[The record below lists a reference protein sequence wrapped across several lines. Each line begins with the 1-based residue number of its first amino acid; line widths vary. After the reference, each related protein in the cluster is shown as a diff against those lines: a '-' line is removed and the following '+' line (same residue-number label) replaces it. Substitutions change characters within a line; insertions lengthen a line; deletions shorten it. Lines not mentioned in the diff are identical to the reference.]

1 MILNDDN
8 IIGHVGQGFLI
19 AMDVLVEERWITG
32 ITSLAM
38 ARRALNECLKWSK
51 LRMLNGRPM
60 FHKQAVRLRL
70 AKMKML
76 IDPLDSMAILLAG
89 RLSVARNTSNMV
101 PDLSADCAGFKAMCT
116 SVLSKC
122 IQSASIL
129 FVVVVICVVRF
140 IFVVMCF
147 ICLHSMHV
155 VICFCFRRTYDF

>member
-1 MILNDDN
+1 
-8 IIGHVGQGFLI
+8 
-19 AMDVLVEERWITG
+19 
-32 ITSLAM
+32 
-38 ARRALNECLKWSK
+38 
-51 LRMLNGRPM
+51 MLNGRPM

-129 FVVVVICVVRF
+129 FGGRAFEKNGPGAIIARLQSEV
-140 IFVVMCF
+140 
-147 ICLHSMHV
+147 HAMHCAGGTHDV
-155 VICFCFRRTYDF
+155 LMEQVARNMLMSSI